1 MARLSAGPRKAPARM
16 RMSDLQTPRTV
27 RPHDRLEG
35 HVPIAAALELTN
47 EGTSRLRDAS
57 TFQ

>member
-16 RMSDLQTPRTV
+16 GMSDQQKPRTV